1 MVTMLRAR
9 SACLPLPRRAACR
22 ILGAVARR
30 KPSAR
35 AIRRARAREHEGL
48 VRDLERLAR
57 LEPGGSPERPIVI
70 DSPAR
75 VEIIAQAKP
84 CPLCG
89 GPLRVEEHA
98 AAVSAGV
105 RLRIA
110 RVACSQCRTRR
121 SFYFMLPG
129 GPVH

>member
-1 MVTMLRAR
+1 
-9 SACLPLPRRAACR
+9 
-22 ILGAVARR
+22 
-30 KPSAR
+30 
-35 AIRRARAREHEGL
+35 

-70 DSPAR
+70 DSTAR

-84 CPLCG
+84 CPRCA
-89 GPLRVEEHA
+89 GPLHLEEHA